1 MQTQEWTKI
10 YRWGEGKRKIYLR
23 IQKKPQKTNQPTTH
37 LFVITGHST
46 IMHDENDARAHKTRK
61 ITQRAILNT

>member
-23 IQKKPQKTNQPTTH
+23 IQKNPQKTNQPTTH
-37 LFVITGHST
+37 LFVITVD
-46 IMHDENDARAHKTRK
+46 IPLLCMMRMMQEPTRLEK
-61 ITQRAILNT
+61 